1 LIQWWISTIK
11 KDGRLKTVE
20 NGGKGFWLKAR
31 SHTEKE
37 CKASVTINNYVVG
50 KARATQQL
58 CENDPSVAVQSDD
71 SRHEKDADY
80 KIVCT
85 GIVSVYFSL
94 DNASA
99 FFASS
104 SAFNL
109 S

>member
-1 LIQWWISTIK
+1 MIK
-11 KDGRLKTVE
+11 KDGGLKTVE
-20 NGGKGFWLKAR
+20 NGGKDFRLKAR

-37 CKASVTINNYVVG
+37 CKTSATINNYVVG
-50 KARATQQL
+50 KARPAQQL
-58 CENDPSVAVQSDD
+58 CENDQSVAVQSDG
-71 SRHEKDADY
+71 SRPEKDADY
-80 KIVCT
+80 KIVCA

>member
-1 LIQWWISTIK
+1 LIQWWISKIK
-11 KDGRLKTVE
+11 KDGGLKTVE
-20 NGGKGFWLKAR
+20 DGGKDSWLKAR
-31 SHTEKE
+31 SHAEKE
-37 CKASVTINNYVVG
+37 GKTSATSNNYVVG
-50 KARATQQL
+50 KARPAQL
-58 CENDPSVAVQSDD
+58 RENDPSVAVQSDN
-71 SRHEKDADY
+71 SRPEKDADY